1 VGGVGLQ
8 GHVSNPVGPVI
19 RSVLDR
25 LAVLG
30 LPLWFTEL
38 DVSAA
43 NEHVRADDL
52 EVMLR
57 EAYAH
62 PAVEGVMLW
71 GFWELFMSRDD
82 AHLVNAEGDIN
93 EAGRRL
99 LQLKKEWL
107 THARGH
113 ADENGEF
120 RFRGHHGAYTVD
132 VVTSTGKISQEFT
145 VDKDDSPM
153 VLDINV

>member
-1 VGGVGLQ
+1 MRGARATSTWDAGRRETRCSGEKRGRVG
-8 GHVSNPVGPVI
+8 SE
-19 RSVLDR
+19 R
-25 LAVLG
+25 
-30 LPLWFTEL
+30 
-38 DVSAA
+38 
-43 NEHVRADDL
+43 VRARRTDDL

-71 GFWELFMSRDD
+71 GFWELFMSRDS

-99 LQLKKEWL
+99 LQLKEWL
-107 THARGH
+107 THAHGH

-120 RFRGHHGAYTVD
+120 KFYCR
-132 VVTSTGKISQEFT
+132 
-145 VDKDDSPM
+145 
-153 VLDINV
+153 